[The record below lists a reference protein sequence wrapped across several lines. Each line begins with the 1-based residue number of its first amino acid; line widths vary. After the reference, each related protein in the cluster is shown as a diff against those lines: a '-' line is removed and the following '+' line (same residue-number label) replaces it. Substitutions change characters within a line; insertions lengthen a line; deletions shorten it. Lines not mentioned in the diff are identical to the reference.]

1 MENKEGEESNILPE
15 FIIDEEEEKRLK
27 AENSRKELK
36 LILITFAII
45 LTSFLTFCYFFFNY
59 IEEKAAEYK
68 LQQEQEAEAKKVDKA
83 E

>member
-1 MENKEGEESNILPE
+1 MENKEEEILTSE
-15 FIIDEEEEKRLK
+15 SYIDEEEEKRLK
-27 AENSRKELK
+27 AENSKKELK

-68 LQQEQEAEAKKVDKA
+68 LQQEAEAKKLDKT

>member
-1 MENKEGEESNILPE
+1 MENKEEESNILPE

-27 AENSRKELK
+27 AENSKKELK

-68 LQQEQEAEAKKVDKA
+68 LQQEAEAQKLDKA

>member
-1 MENKEGEESNILPE
+1 MENKEEESDILPE

-27 AENSRKELK
+27 AENSKKELK

-68 LQQEQEAEAKKVDKA
+68 LQQEAEAKKLDKT

>member
-1 MENKEGEESNILPE
+1 MENKEEETLTSEL
-15 FIIDEEEEKRLK
+15 IIDEEEEKRLK
-27 AENSRKELK
+27 AQNVRKELK

-68 LQQEQEAEAKKVDKA
+68 LQQEQEAKVNNKT

>member
-1 MENKEGEESNILPE
+1 MENKEEESDILPE
-15 FIIDEEEEKRLK
+15 FIIDEEKEKRLK
-27 AENSRKELK
+27 AENSKKELK
-36 LILITFAII
+36 LILIMFAII

-68 LQQEQEAEAKKVDKA
+68 LQQEAEAKKLDKT

>member
-1 MENKEGEESNILPE
+1 MENKEEESDILPE

-27 AENSRKELK
+27 AENSKKELK

-59 IEEKAAEYK
+59 IE
-68 LQQEQEAEAKKVDKA
+68 
-83 E
+83 

>member
-1 MENKEGEESNILPE
+1 MKNKEEESNILPE
-15 FIIDEEEEKRLK
+15 FIIDEEEEKQLK
-27 AENSRKELK
+27 AENSKKELK

-68 LQQEQEAEAKKVDKA
+68 LQQEAEAKKLDKT

>member
-1 MENKEGEESNILPE
+1 MENTGEEILTSE
-15 FIIDEEEEKRLK
+15 LIVDEEEEKRLK
-27 AENSRKELK
+27 AQNARKELK

-59 IEEKAAEYK
+59 MEEKAAGYK
-68 LQQEQEAEAKKVDKA
+68 LQQEQEAKVNKT

>member
-1 MENKEGEESNILPE
+1 MNFQPVFIKILYH
-15 FIIDEEEEKRLK
+15 FSAGVDI
-27 AENSRKELK
+27 
-36 LILITFAII
+36 ITFAII

-68 LQQEQEAEAKKVDKA
+68 LQQEAEAKKLDKT

>member
-1 MENKEGEESNILPE
+1 MENKEEASNILPE
-15 FIIDEEEEKRLK
+15 FIIDEEEEKRFK
-27 AENSRKELK
+27 AENSKKELK

-59 IEEKAAEYK
+59 IEEKAIEYT
-68 LQQEQEAEAKKVDKA
+68 LQHEAEAKKLDKA